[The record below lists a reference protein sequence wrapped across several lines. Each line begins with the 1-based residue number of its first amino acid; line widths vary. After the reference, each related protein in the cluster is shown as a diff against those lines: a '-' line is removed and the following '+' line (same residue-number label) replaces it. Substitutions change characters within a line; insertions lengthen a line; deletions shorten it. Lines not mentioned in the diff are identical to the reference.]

1 MADTP
6 DSKKRCCSFC
16 GRSEDDVT
24 LLFPSAD
31 GKTYICDGC
40 VDICSDF
47 LDEHF
52 KAPEEVE
59 DVEEITYETLPRPM
73 EIKAMLDEHV
83 IGQDEAKLALSV
95 AVYNH
100 YKRIYTSSDNDV
112 EVCVLCVVKVVY
124 GTRFRK
130 IEFLIVFIVRTAIFE
145 VSSEIR
151 GKTCLDVNYFG
162 IRIKL
167 FEKACH
173 YLCGLPCFNKLTVDE
188 FVSFLIGER
197 SCSHKAFELFIAEE
211 LTLLYCDT
219 VEMFPITDHLFLNI
233 G

>member
-73 EIKAMLDEHV
+73 EITAPRMAVTV
-83 IGQDEAKLALSV
+83 ITSMAKPCSVSQSLAL
-95 AVYNH
+95 
-100 YKRIYTSSDNDV
+100 
-112 EVCVLCVVKVVY
+112 
-124 GTRFRK
+124 
-130 IEFLIVFIVRTAIFE
+130 
-145 VSSEIR
+145 
-151 GKTCLDVNYFG
+151 
-162 IRIKL
+162 
-167 FEKACH
+167 
-173 YLCGLPCFNKLTVDE
+173 
-188 FVSFLIGER
+188 
-197 SCSHKAFELFIAEE
+197 
-211 LTLLYCDT
+211 
-219 VEMFPITDHLFLNI
+219 
-233 G
+233 